1 MSYTG
6 DMFHV
11 GFMER
16 NTIIAQALA
25 SRARILDSAMSV
37 YAKNATTTWTLV
49 ATLAT
54 TVVIGLIVETDIQIS
69 RAILGQVR
77 VTTSRRS

>member
-11 GFMER
+11 GFMAR
-16 NTIIAQALA
+16 NPITAQALA

-54 TVVIGLIVETDIQIS
+54 TVVIGLIVEMDIQIS

-77 VTTSRRS
+77 VTTSRS